1 MKSLTWLL
9 DTVLAE
15 AGTICDTD
23 THRDIITVSRRTEAE
38 GLSFLTITLP
48 NFCRDFERSLS
59 LGMVDSFCFPGFGR
73 RRALPAFLQ
82 GLLSQIFDPM
92 DGKLL
97 PNPSK
102 ECIIAVRQICLMHK
116 KILIPC
122 STERENA
129 ALLKFEEVE
138 NELRTGFTQINESN
152 LVDFAKVSGMLW
164 SSLGSSI
171 SRDIEMGCLVPKHG
185 PGATAEKI
193 SGNSKFQIRRWHSRL
208 ERLFPMDQY
217 VVPNMDCDLWGEMLN
232 DVELVDPAQEDPVRI
247 VLVPKTLK
255 SPRIIAIE
263 PVCNQYIQQAILRP
277 LVKALETTGA
287 SEGHVNFRDQTIN
300 QDLALTSSKSRKY
313 ATLDMS
319 DASDRVHEKL
329 VDLMLYQFPV
339 LKEAVFA
346 CRSTTALLPS
356 GRTVQ
361 LAKFASMGS
370 GLCFPVESMVFFTIC
385 ILSRLRSLSL
395 PITPRNIF
403 KVSRDVYIYGD
414 DIIVPTDE
422 VSAVANDL
430 SEFLLKVNYDKTFG
444 AGMFR
449 ESCGMDAYDGTDV
462 TPCYTRR
469 VRPGSRH
476 SVPELVSFISL
487 ANQLYLKGWW
497 ATARRVREETE
508 AILGPLPHVRDTSPG
523 LGWTSVQ
530 NGYSITKWDPD
541 LQSYKVRTW
550 VIRVPKYSD
559 PLDGGPALLKFLL
572 KMGNEPSF
580 DGHLEHSV
588 RPGSAAINRRWVQP
602 F

>member
-9 DTVLAE
+9 DIVLAE
-15 AGTICDTD
+15 AGTKCDTD
-23 THRDIITVSRRTEAE
+23 THRDKITVSRRTEAE
-38 GLSFLTITLP
+38 GMSFLTITLP
-48 NFCRDFERSLS
+48 NFCKDFEKSLS
-59 LGMVDSFCFPGFGR
+59 IGMVDSSCFPGFR
-73 RRALPAFLQ
+73 RQGALPAFLR

-97 PNPSK
+97 LQPSK

-122 STERENA
+122 SNERENA
-129 ALLKFEEVE
+129 ALQKFEEVE
-138 NELRTGFTQINESN
+138 NELRTGFTGIAESE

-164 SSLGSSI
+164 STLGSSI
-171 SRDIEMGCLVPKHG
+171 SNDIEMGSLVPKHG

-193 SGNSKFQIRRWHSRL
+193 SGNSKFQVRRWHSRL

-217 VVPNMDCDLWGEMLN
+217 LVPNMDLDLWEEMIKH
-232 DVELVDPAQEDPVRI
+232 VELVDPAQEDPVRI

-255 SPRIIAIE
+255 APRIIAIE
-263 PVCNQYIQQAILRP
+263 PVCNQYIQQALLRP

-287 SEGHVNFRDQTIN
+287 SEGHVNFRDQKIN
-300 QDLALTSSKSRKY
+300 QDLALSASKDRKY

-329 VDLMLYQFPV
+329 VDLMLYTFPV

-346 CRSTTALLPS
+346 CRSTTACLPS

-361 LAKFASMGS
+361 LSKFASMGS
-370 GLCFPVESMVFFTIC
+370 GLCFPIESMVFFTIC
-385 ILSRLRSLSL
+385 ILSRLRNLSL
-395 PITPRNIF
+395 PITPRNIY

-414 DIIVPTDE
+414 DIIIPTDE
-422 VSAVANDL
+422 VSAIATDL
-430 SEFLLKVNYDKTFG
+430 SSFLLKVNYDKTFG
-444 AGMFR
+444 TGMFR
-449 ESCGMDAYDGTDV
+449 ESCGMDAYDGTNV
-462 TPCYTRR
+462 TPCYSRR
-469 VRPGSRH
+469 LCPSDRH

-487 ANQLYLKGWW
+487 ANQLYFKGWW
-497 ATARRVREETE
+497 TTARRVREATE
-508 AILGPLPHVRDTSPG
+508 SILGSLPIVRDTSPG
-523 LGWTSVQ
+523 LGWNSVR
-530 NGYSITKWDPD
+530 NGYSITKWDSD
-541 LQSYKVRTW
+541 LQSYKVKTW
-550 VIRVPKYSD
+550 VIRSTKYSD
-559 PLDGGPALLKFLL
+559 PLDGGAALLKYLL

-588 RPGSAAINRRWVQP
+588 RSGSAAINRRWVQP